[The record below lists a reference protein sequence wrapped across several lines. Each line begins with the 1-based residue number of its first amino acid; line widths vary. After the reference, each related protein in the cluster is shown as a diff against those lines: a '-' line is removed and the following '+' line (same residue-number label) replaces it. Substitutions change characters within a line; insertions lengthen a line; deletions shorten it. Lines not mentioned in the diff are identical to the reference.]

1 MGNDS
6 IERIWAE
13 APLLLP
19 FVEVNVVS
27 NHHDLLGGH
36 HRPPEHLIG
45 HPPRPLLPASGR
57 YLQAV
62 NIDRA
67 GWAAPCVGQHGL
79 HGP

>member
-1 MGNDS
+1 MATIS

-13 APLLLP
+13 APLPLP

-27 NHHDLLGGH
+27 NHHDPFGGR
-36 HRPPEHLIG
+36 HRPLEHLIG
-45 HPPRPLLPASGR
+45 HPPGPLLPTSGR

-67 GWAAPCVGQHGL
+67 GLAAPCVWQHGL